1 MKISTEI
8 SGLKMRNPTMLASGI
23 LGETGESLLNVAK
36 AGAGALTTKSIGI
49 KPKKGNKNPTV
60 LETGYGLINAV
71 GLANPGIDEY
81 ENEIKIG
88 LRSKIPLIGSV
99 FGKNKKE
106 FVEVAK
112 KMERFGVSAV
122 ELNLS
127 CPHARGYGAEI
138 GEEKKLVYDIVRN
151 VKKTVDI
158 PVFVKISAH
167 TNIVSLAKNIEKAK
181 ADTIVAIN
189 SLKGM
194 KIDLDLGIPV
204 LSNKIGGY
212 SGPGIKP
219 VGVRTVYEIAS
230 NVKIPVIGCGG
241 VMNGEDA
248 VEYMMAGA
256 SAVQIGSG
264 VYYRGVDVFRKICK
278 EIKTWMKKNDYKRI
292 DEIVGVAL
300 RG

>member
-1 MKISTEI
+1 
-8 SGLKMRNPTMLASGI
+8 MLASGI

-36 AGAGALTTKSIGI
+36 AGAGAVTTKSIGI

-60 LETGYGLINAV
+60 LETEHGLINAI
-71 GLANPGIDEY
+71 GLANPGIDRY
-81 ENEIKIG
+81 ENEIKVA
-88 LRSKIPLIGSV
+88 LKSKIPVIGSI
-99 FGKNKKE
+99 FGKDKKE
-106 FVEVAK
+106 FVGLAK
-112 KMERFGVSAV
+112 KMESFGVSAV

-127 CPHARGYGAEI
+127 CPHAIGYGAEI
-138 GEEKKLVYDIVRN
+138 AEDKKLVYDIVRN
-151 VKKTVDI
+151 VKKSVAI
-158 PVFVKISAH
+158 PVWVKISH
-167 TNIVSLAKNIEKAK
+167 TNTVSLAKNIEKAK
-181 ADTIVAIN
+181 ADAIIAIN

-194 KIDLDLGIPV
+194 KIDLDLRMPV

-241 VMNGEDA
+241 IMNGEDA

-264 VYYRGVDVFRKICK
+264 VYYRGVDVFRKICE
-278 EIKTWMKKNDYKRI
+278 EIKTWMKKNSYEKI
-292 DEIVGVAL
+292 DEFVGIVL
-300 RG
+300 R

>member
-23 LGETGESLLNVAK
+23 LGETGESLLNA
-36 AGAGALTTKSIGI
+36 ARNGAGAVTTKSIGI

-60 LETGYGLINAV
+60 LETEQGLINAV
-71 GLANPGIDEY
+71 GLANPGIDNY

-88 LRSKIPLIGSV
+88 LKSKIPLIGSI
-99 FGKNKKE
+99 FGKDKNE
-106 FVEVAK
+106 FVYLAK
-112 KMERFGVSAV
+112 KMESFGVSAV

-138 GEEKKLVYDIVRN
+138 GENKKLVYEIVRN
-151 VKKTVDI
+151 VKKSVDI

-167 TNIVSLAKNIEKAK
+167 TNIGSLAKNIEEAK
-181 ADTIVAIN
+181 ADGIVAIN

-194 KIDLDLGIPV
+194 KIDLDLRMPV

-219 VGVRTVYEIAS
+219 VGIRTVYEIS
-230 NVKIPVIGCGG
+230 SSVKIPVIGCGG
-241 VMNGEDA
+241 IMNGEDA

-264 VYYRGVDVFRKICK
+264 VYYRGVDVFRKICI
-278 EIKTWMKKNDYKRI
+278 EIEKWMKKNNYKKI
-292 DEIVGVAL
+292 DEIVGIGL
-300 RG
+300 K

>member
-1 MKISTEI
+1 MMLSTEI
-8 SGLKMRNPTMLASGI
+8 SGLKLRNPTILASGI
-23 LGETGESLLNVAK
+23 LGETGESLINA
-36 AGAGALTTKSIGI
+36 ARNGAGAVTTKSIGI
-49 KPKKGNKNPTV
+49 KPKEGNKNPTV
-60 LETGYGLINAV
+60 LETGYGLINAI
-71 GLANPGIDEY
+71 GLANPGIDNY
-81 ENEIKIG
+81 ENEIKTA
-88 LRSKIPLIGSV
+88 LKSNVPVIGSV

-106 FVEVAK
+106 FVLVSK
-112 KMERFGVSAV
+112 KMENFGVNAV

-127 CPHARGYGAEI
+127 CPHARGYGVEI
-138 GEEKKLVYDIVRN
+138 GEDKKLVYDIVRN

-167 TNIVSLAKNIEKAK
+167 SNSLSLAKNIEKAK
-181 ADTIVAIN
+181 ADAIVAIN
-189 SLKGM
+189 SLRGM
-194 KIDLDLGIPV
+194 KIDLDLEIPV

-230 NVKIPVIGCGG
+230 SVKIPVIGCGG
-241 VMNGEDA
+241 VMEGEDA

-278 EIKTWMKKNDYKRI
+278 EIKTWMKKNDYKKI
-292 DEIVGVAL
+292 DEIVGVGL
-300 RG
+300 K

>member
-23 LGETGESLLNVAK
+23 LGETGESLLNA
-36 AGAGALTTKSIGI
+36 ARNGAGAVTTKSIGI

-60 LETGYGLINAV
+60 LETEQGLINAV
-71 GLANPGIDEY
+71 GLANPGIDNY

-88 LRSKIPLIGSV
+88 LKSKIPLIGSI
-99 FGKNKKE
+99 FGKDKNE
-106 FVEVAK
+106 FVYLAK
-112 KMERFGVSAV
+112 KMESFGVSAV

-138 GEEKKLVYDIVRN
+138 GENKKLVYEIVRN
-151 VKKTVDI
+151 VKKSVDI

-167 TNIVSLAKNIEKAK
+167 TNIGSLAKNIEEAK
-181 ADTIVAIN
+181 ADAIVAIN

-194 KIDLDLGIPV
+194 KIDLDLRMPV

-219 VGVRTVYEIAS
+219 VGIRTVYEIS
-230 NVKIPVIGCGG
+230 SSVKIPVIGCGG
-241 VMNGEDA
+241 IMNGEDA

-264 VYYRGVDVFRKICK
+264 VYYRGVDVFRKICI
-278 EIKTWMKKNDYKRI
+278 EIEKWMKKNNYKKI
-292 DEIVGVAL
+292 DEIVGIGL
-300 RG
+300 K

>member
-1 MKISTEI
+1 MMLSTEI
-8 SGLKMRNPTMLASGI
+8 SGLKLRNPTILASGI
-23 LGETGESLLNVAK
+23 LGETGESLVNA
-36 AGAGALTTKSIGI
+36 ARNGAGAVTTKSIGI

-60 LETGYGLINAV
+60 LETEYGLINAV
-71 GLANPGIDEY
+71 GLANPGIDNY
-81 ENEIKIG
+81 ENEIKTA
-88 LRSKIPLIGSV
+88 LKSNAPVIGSI

-106 FVEVAK
+106 FVLVSK
-112 KMERFGVSAV
+112 KMENFGVSAI
-122 ELNLS
+122 ELNMS
-127 CPHARGYGAEI
+127 CPHARGYGVEI
-138 GEEKKLVYDIVRN
+138 GEDKKLVYDIVKN

-158 PVFVKISAH
+158 PVWVKISAH
-167 TNIVSLAKNIEKAK
+167 SNSLSLAKNIENAK
-181 ADTIVAIN
+181 ADAIVAIN

-194 KIDLDLGIPV
+194 KIDLALGIPV

-241 VMNGEDA
+241 VMEGEDA

-264 VYYRGVDVFRKICK
+264 VYYRGINVFSKICN
-278 EIKTWMKKNDYKRI
+278 EIRMWMKTHGYKKI
-292 DEIVGVAL
+292 DEIVGVGL
-300 RG
+300 K

>member
-23 LGETGESLLNVAK
+23 LGETGESLLNA
-36 AGAGALTTKSIGI
+36 ARNGAGAVTTKSIGI

-60 LETGYGLINAV
+60 LETEQGLINAV
-71 GLANPGIDEY
+71 GLANPGIDDY

-88 LRSKIPLIGSV
+88 LKSKIPLIGSI
-99 FGKNKKE
+99 FGKDKNE
-106 FVEVAK
+106 FVYLAK
-112 KMERFGVSAV
+112 KMESFGVSAV

-138 GEEKKLVYDIVRN
+138 GENKRLVYEIVRN
-151 VKKTVDI
+151 VKKSVNI

-167 TNIVSLAKNIEKAK
+167 TNIGSLAKNIEEAK
-181 ADTIVAIN
+181 ADGIVAIN

-194 KIDLDLGIPV
+194 KIDLDLRMPV

-219 VGVRTVYEIAS
+219 VGIRTVYEIS
-230 NVKIPVIGCGG
+230 SSVKIPVIGCGG
-241 VMNGEDA
+241 IMNGEDA

-264 VYYRGVDVFRKICK
+264 VYYRGVDVFRKICI
-278 EIKTWMKKNDYKRI
+278 EIEKWMKKNNYKKI
-292 DEIVGVAL
+292 DEIVGIGL
-300 RG
+300 K

>member
-23 LGETGESLLNVAK
+23 LGETGESLLNA
-36 AGAGALTTKSIGI
+36 ARNGAGAVTTKSIGI
-49 KPKKGNKNPTV
+49 KSKKGNKNPTV
-60 LETGYGLINAV
+60 LETEHGLINAV
-71 GLANPGIDEY
+71 GLANPGIDDY

-88 LRSKIPLIGSV
+88 LKSKIPLIGSI
-99 FGKNKKE
+99 FGKDKNE
-106 FVEVAK
+106 FVYLAK
-112 KMERFGVSAV
+112 KMESFGVSAV

-138 GEEKKLVYDIVRN
+138 GENKKLVYEIVRN
-151 VKKTVDI
+151 VKKSVDI

-167 TNIVSLAKNIEKAK
+167 TNIGSLAKNIEEAK
-181 ADTIVAIN
+181 ADAIVAIN

-194 KIDLDLGIPV
+194 KIDLDLRMPV

-219 VGVRTVYEIAS
+219 VGIRTVYEIS
-230 NVKIPVIGCGG
+230 SSVKIPVIGCGG
-241 VMNGEDA
+241 IMNGEDA

-264 VYYRGVDVFRKICK
+264 VYYRGVDVFRKICI
-278 EIKTWMKKNDYKRI
+278 EIEKWMKKNNYKKI
-292 DEIVGVAL
+292 DEIVGIGL
-300 RG
+300 K

>member
-1 MKISTEI
+1 MKLSTEI
-8 SGLKMRNPTMLASGI
+8 SGLKMRNPTVLASGV
-23 LGETGESLLNVAK
+23 LGETGESLLNVARN
-36 AGAGALTTKSIGI
+36 GAGAVTTKSIGI

-60 LETGYGLINAV
+60 LETEHGLINAV

-81 ENEIKIG
+81 ENEIKIA
-88 LRSKIPLIGSV
+88 LKSKIPVIGSI
-99 FGKNKKE
+99 FGKDKKE
-106 FVEVAK
+106 FVYLAK
-112 KMERFGVSAV
+112 KMGSFGVSAV

-127 CPHARGYGAEI
+127 CPHAKGYGIEI
-138 GEEKKLVYDIVRN
+138 GDDKKLVYDIVKN
-151 VKKTVDI
+151 LKKSVDI
-158 PVFVKISAH
+158 PVFVKISVH
-167 TNIVSLAKNIEKAK
+167 TNIVSLAKNIESAK
-181 ADTIVAIN
+181 ADAIVAVN

-194 KIDLDLGIPV
+194 KIDLDLRMPV

-230 NVKIPVIGCGG
+230 SVKIPVIGCGG
-241 VMNGEDA
+241 IMNGEDA

-278 EIKTWMKKNDYKRI
+278 EIKTWMKKNSYKKI
-292 DEIVGVAL
+292 DEIVGIGL
-300 RG
+300 R